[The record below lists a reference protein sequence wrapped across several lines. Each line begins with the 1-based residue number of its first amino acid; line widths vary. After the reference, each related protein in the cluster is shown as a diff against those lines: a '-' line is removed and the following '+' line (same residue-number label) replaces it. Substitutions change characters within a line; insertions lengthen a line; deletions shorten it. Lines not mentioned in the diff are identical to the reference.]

1 MPPPRGRADDRLSD
15 DRAAQLYAAIL
26 LSSEQAI
33 LSTDLSGVI
42 LTWNQGAQRLFGY
55 SPDEAIGRPVT
66 IIFPAHREDEEAII
80 FGRIRHIEAI
90 DQGETVLRRKDGS
103 LIDVSLT
110 TSPIWDRDGRI
121 IGTSKIA
128 SDITE
133 RKRAQER
140 QELLLREMDHRVKNL
155 FALAISVVS
164 LSGRSASSVD
174 ELVRSARERLSALAR
189 AHTLTLSHTLRDAS
203 QAAKPTTLHSLIRA
217 IVAPYEELDDAPRP
231 RFSIIGCDI
240 EISGAAVS
248 SLALLLHEF
257 ATNSA
262 KYGALSA
269 AEGQIEIDCGDPGQ
283 TVVLTWTEREGPA
296 VAPPADNGGFGAA
309 LVRAAVTGQLGGEI
323 SHDWSPE
330 GLVIRLSIPR
340 TRLNG

>member
-1 MPPPRGRADDRLSD
+1 M
-15 DRAAQLYAAIL
+15 
-26 LSSEQAI
+26 
-33 LSTDLSGVI
+33 
-42 LTWNQGAQRLFGY
+42 
-55 SPDEAIGRPVT
+55 
-66 IIFPAHREDEEAII
+66 
-80 FGRIRHIEAI
+80 
-90 DQGETVLRRKDGS
+90 
-103 LIDVSLT
+103 
-110 TSPIWDRDGRI
+110 
-121 IGTSKIA
+121 
-128 SDITE
+128 
-133 RKRAQER
+133 
-140 QELLLREMDHRVKNL
+140 

-231 RFSIIGCDI
+231 KFSIIGCDI

-248 SLALLLHEF
+248 SMALLLHEF

-330 GLVIRLSIPR
+330 GLVIRVSIPR
-340 TRLNG
+340 TRLTG